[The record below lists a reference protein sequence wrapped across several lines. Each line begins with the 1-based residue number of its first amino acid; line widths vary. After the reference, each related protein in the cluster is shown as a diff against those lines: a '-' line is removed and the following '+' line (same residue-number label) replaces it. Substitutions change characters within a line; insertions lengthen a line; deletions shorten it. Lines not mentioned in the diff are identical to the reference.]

1 MAKTDWHIDSD
12 PVKPEDMNQIGQEIN
27 ENRQDIEKHSSD
39 KNNPHGVTK
48 AQIGLGNV
56 DNVKQMPLR
65 ETRVS
70 DINLD
75 DYKSPG
81 IYAIGERNENSP
93 SNFSTLI
100 VFTSYTDR
108 ITQMLTSANNSKIYF
123 RFLRTNAWSKW
134 IEMENV
140 EGAQEKANKAKQD
153 AINWA
158 KSFGFGAELVEANA
172 DSVSESGLYALTGNT
187 PDGNTSYGVHLQ
199 RTNTHAAQI
208 VVRPTNKIYFRSKN
222 NGKWN
227 EWLVIS
233 TTNDLE
239 KLAALVSKHTSD
251 KSNPHGVT
259 KAQVGLSN
267 VDNVQQATKSEFK
280 THVADTVR

>member
-1 MAKTDWHIDSD
+1 
-12 PVKPEDMNQIGQEIN
+12 
-27 ENRQDIEKHSSD
+27 
-39 KNNPHGVTK
+39 
-48 AQIGLGNV
+48 
-56 DNVKQMPLR
+56 
-65 ETRVS
+65 
-70 DINLD
+70 
-75 DYKSPG
+75 
-81 IYAIGERNENSP
+81 
-93 SNFSTLI
+93 
-100 VFTSYTDR
+100 
-108 ITQMLTSANNSKIYF
+108 MLTSANNSKIYF
-123 RFLRTNAWSKW
+123 RFWRTNAWSKW

-140 EGAQEKANKAKQD
+140 EGAQEKANKAEKNAKDYADNLETINIPDTRYDDRPPEWYRSKYAKKVITEFKWGKVINVPGSPPYGNLRTTVGWRDKSGESIIQEFASDGKIYIRQSNQDDTGWLDWEELETVKGAQEKANKAKQG

-158 KSFGFGAELVEANA
+158 KSFGFGADLVEANA

-239 KLAALVSKHTSD
+239 KLAALVSKHT
-251 KSNPHGVT
+251 
-259 KAQVGLSN
+259 
-267 VDNVQQATKSEFK
+267 
-280 THVADTVR
+280 R

>member
-1 MAKTDWHIDSD
+1 
-12 PVKPEDMNQIGQEIN
+12 
-27 ENRQDIEKHSSD
+27 
-39 KNNPHGVTK
+39 
-48 AQIGLGNV
+48 
-56 DNVKQMPLR
+56 MPLI

-123 RFLRTNAWSKW
+123 RFWRTNAWSKW

-153 AINWA
+153 TINWA
-158 KSFGFGAELVEANA
+158 KSFGFGADLVEANA

-187 PDGNTSYGVHLQ
+187 PDGNTSYGV
-199 RTNTHAAQI
+199 
-208 VVRPTNKIYFRSKN
+208 IYK
-222 NGKWN
+222 
-227 EWLVIS
+227 ELI
-233 TTNDLE
+233 LMLL
-239 KLAALVSKHTSD
+239 KL
-251 KSNPHGVT
+251 
-259 KAQVGLSN
+259 
-267 VDNVQQATKSEFK
+267 
-280 THVADTVR
+280 